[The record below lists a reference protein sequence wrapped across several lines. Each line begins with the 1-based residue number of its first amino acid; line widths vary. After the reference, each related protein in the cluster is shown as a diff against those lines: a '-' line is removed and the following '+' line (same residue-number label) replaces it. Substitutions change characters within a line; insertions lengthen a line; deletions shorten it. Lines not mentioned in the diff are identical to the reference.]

1 MMKTDTIAIIG
12 GQHSKILVARRRLR
26 ASLKTFRKELKNIIT
41 PHRLRK
47 QRVLA

>member
-1 MMKTDTIAIIG
+1 MKPDAISIIG
-12 GQHSKILVARRRLR
+12 RQHSKILVARRRFC
-26 ASLKTFRKELKNIIT
+26 ASLKTFRKELKNIRT